1 MLTCAFRH
9 KHFTLYDRLFYFF
22 DVHVAK
28 ATSREVEREEN
39 TERFKRPEKEHS
51 SCECNEKTTKRV
63 DIGDLLGRTVF
74 CVGWAFILSSV
85 DYSAYRSEAG
95 FHHHSNSQTHGWTEI
110 AIVSREASA
119 EFLDF
124 TGFFL
129 PFFSISWRPILFEH
143 MKELSIC
150 EVWPVNTLTWALCEM
165 EWGTAGSS
173 CSAITQL
180 LSTNWLCYRSINSSN
195 IDDWMN
201 RFGGSRIRRRKEGKK
216 EIICAAWREK
226 QKDGNKK
233 VVCEK
238 IVRRVILNTKVV
250 L

>member
-1 MLTCAFRH
+1 MLFGINTSPFTTAF
-9 KHFTLYDRLFYFF
+9 FIFLTSTLRKQQ
-22 DVHVAK
+22 VVK
-28 ATSREVEREEN
+28 WKEKEN

-51 SCECNEKTTKRV
+51 SCECKKKTTKRV

-95 FHHHSNSQTHGWTEI
+95 FHHHHSNSQTHGWTEI

-129 PFFSISWRPILFEH
+129 PFFSISWRPILFKH

-173 CSAITQL
+173 FL
-180 LSTNWLCYRSINSSN
+180 LCYHPIIVNELAMLSINQ
-195 IDDWMN
+195 
-201 RFGGSRIRRRKEGKK
+201 FVQHRRLNESIWRKQKK
-216 EIICAAWREK
+216 RREERNYLRCVKRK
-226 QKDGNKK
+226 QKDGIKK
-233 VVCEK
+233 LFMRK
-238 IVRRVILNTKVV
+238 IGRRVILNTKVV